1 MMSRTAASHADLEVV
16 RHSGDLSGIRVLE
29 LADEQAEYCGL
40 LLASLGATVV
50 KVEPTG
56 GSRTRSVAPFL
67 DDEPG
72 PERSLYFWA
81 YNRGKQSLELD
92 LDAPEDRKQLR
103 DLIGDSDVFLESMP
117 AAELQ
122 RMDISHE
129 RLASQFPHVIS
140 ARVSPFG
147 DTGPW
152 SNFKGSDL
160 IHLALGGQMMN
171 CGYDPKPD
179 GAYDVPPI
187 APQMWHAYHV
197 AGEQLAVAIATALF
211 HRERTGRG
219 QHLSLAVHE
228 AVAKNTE
235 LDLSYWLMLRTPL
248 YRQTCRH
255 AADTLSDVPWITHT
269 KDGRWIMMLMMSPTR
284 ELPRVVRFLD
294 HWGMAE
300 DLPIDDHNLPSGT
313 PGRQVPGSGTEDS
326 RQIVHAIDVWSRFV
340 ARFTFADFPWREAQA
355 GGLLCVPLLQPHE
368 TLEDSHWWHR
378 GTLAPAHHDEHGRS
392 FTYPVSRSTGSEGA
406 WPITRRAPHVGED
419 TARVLSQPSRG
430 EEHSEGAD
438 GHSGTGPEAPQILSA
453 RGKPFALAGV
463 RVLDFTWFLASA
475 GATRFLSAYGAEC
488 IKVEWKGHP
497 DTRLGAMAPVGERGA
512 RDRAT
517 APLEGVTDPDM
528 GGHFNNK
535 NAGKLGLSLNVRDPR
550 GLDIAKR
557 LVKLSD
563 VVAEGFSPGVMDR
576 WGLGY
581 DVLRT
586 LRPDVIYAQQSG
598 MGSCGTYGRM
608 RAVGPIAAS
617 LAGMSEMSGLPQPA
631 MPAGW
636 GYSYLDWIGAYS
648 FALAIISALYE
659 RERTGRGKHIDSSQT
674 ESGIFQNAV
683 AMLDWQ
689 ANHRAF
695 SRQGN
700 RHPFDAAAPHGAY
713 PCVGTDRWLAIDC
726 RTDGEWRS
734 LARVAGQPG
743 WTDDPS
749 FATLDARI
757 RNQDTLD
764 ELIADWTR
772 TRDRYDL
779 MAELQAAGVPAGVCQ
794 TAEDRVET
802 DPQLST
808 LDWLIEVTGTKIG
821 TWPLQELPVELSET
835 PSYIGGTIDRGA
847 PGYGEDNVY
856 VLGALLGYS
865 TPEIGRLQDDGV
877 I

>member
-1 MMSRTAASHADLEVV
+1 
-16 RHSGDLSGIRVLE
+16 
-29 LADEQAEYCGL
+29 
-40 LLASLGATVV
+40 
-50 KVEPTG
+50 
-56 GSRTRSVAPFL
+56 
-67 DDEPG
+67 
-72 PERSLYFWA
+72 
-81 YNRGKQSLELD
+81 
-92 LDAPEDRKQLR
+92 
-103 DLIGDSDVFLESMP
+103 
-117 AAELQ
+117 
-122 RMDISHE
+122 
-129 RLASQFPHVIS
+129 
-140 ARVSPFG
+140 
-147 DTGPW
+147 
-152 SNFKGSDL
+152 
-160 IHLALGGQMMN
+160 
-171 CGYDPKPD
+171 
-179 GAYDVPPI
+179 
-187 APQMWHAYHV
+187 
-197 AGEQLAVAIATALF
+197 
-211 HRERTGRG
+211 
-219 QHLSLAVHE
+219 
-228 AVAKNTE
+228 
-235 LDLSYWLMLRTPL
+235 
-248 YRQTCRH
+248 
-255 AADTLSDVPWITHT
+255 
-269 KDGRWIMMLMMSPTR
+269 
-284 ELPRVVRFLD
+284 
-294 HWGMAE
+294 
-300 DLPIDDHNLPSGT
+300 
-313 PGRQVPGSGTEDS
+313 
-326 RQIVHAIDVWSRFV
+326 
-340 ARFTFADFPWREAQA
+340 
-355 GGLLCVPLLQPHE
+355 
-368 TLEDSHWWHR
+368 
-378 GTLAPAHHDEHGRS
+378 
-392 FTYPVSRSTGSEGA
+392 
-406 WPITRRAPHVGED
+406 
-419 TARVLSQPSRG
+419 
-430 EEHSEGAD
+430 
-438 GHSGTGPEAPQILSA
+438 
-453 RGKPFALAGV
+453 
-463 RVLDFTWFLASA
+463 
-475 GATRFLSAYGAEC
+475 
-488 IKVEWKGHP
+488 
-497 DTRLGAMAPVGERGA
+497 
-512 RDRAT
+512 
-517 APLEGVTDPDM
+517 
-528 GGHFNNK
+528 
-535 NAGKLGLSLNVRDPR
+535 
-550 GLDIAKR
+550 
-557 LVKLSD
+557 
-563 VVAEGFSPGVMDR
+563 MDR